1 MQVDYL
7 IVGQGLA
14 GSLLARSLRAKGARV
29 AVVDDAWRS
38 ASSQV
43 AAGLMTPLTG
53 RRFTLTPDYPGLFA
67 RAGEVLGA
75 LGVFHPVDVYRLF
88 VDAEQRERGLKR
100 ADDPT
105 CQPFIRRITERRGE
119 LQAELTDEQGGA
131 LMKGAWVDLPKLLAA
146 TRALLAAEGCLIEAS
161 FDPAEV
167 EVGPAGVAWR
177 HVQAAGVVYCDGYK
191 SAQRGPF
198 AYLPW
203 QPAKGEALDLRS
215 DAPQSP
221 FILNREGWALPLG
234 SGRWRVGTNW
244 EWAGLDETPTP
255 AQRAKLI
262 ARFQGYYQQPVS
274 VEVTGHL
281 AGVRPCTADNRPFLG
296 SHPDEARFHLFN
308 GLGPRG
314 TVWAPTL
321 AAVMADYLVDGKP
334 IPEEVNLK
342 RTRESAMGN
351 GEQGA
356 ERGSRTEG

>member
-1 MQVDYL
+1 MQVDFL

-14 GSLLARSLRAKGARV
+14 GSLLARSLRARGVRV

-38 ASSQV
+38 ASSLV

-53 RRFTLTPDYPGLFA
+53 RRFTLTPDYTGLFA

-100 ADDPT
+100 AGDPT
-105 CQPFIRRITERRGE
+105 CQPFIRRLTERRGE

-131 LMKGAWVDLPKLLAA
+131 LMRGAWVDLPKLLAE
-146 TRALLAAEGCLIEAS
+146 TRALLAAEGALIEAL

-167 EVGPAGVAWR
+167 QVGPEGVVWR
-177 HVQAAGVVYCDGYK
+177 HVRATGVVYCDGYK

-234 SGRWRVGTNW
+234 LGRWRAGTNW
-244 EWAGLDETPTP
+244 EWTGLDETPTA
-255 AQRAKLI
+255 AQKDKFV
-262 ARFQGYYQQPVS
+262 ARFRGYFQGPVS
-274 VEVTGHL
+274 VEVTGHK
-281 AGVRPCTADNRPFLG
+281 AGVRPCTSDNQPFLG
-296 SHPDEARFHLFN
+296 THPEEPRFHLFN

-321 AAVMADYLVDGKP
+321 AEEMADFLVSGRALRPGCDLRRFG
-334 IPEEVNLK
+334 
-342 RTRESAMGN
+342 
-351 GEQGA
+351 
-356 ERGSRTEG
+356 

>member
-1 MQVDYL
+1 MQVDFL

-14 GSLLARSLRAKGARV
+14 GSLLARSLRAKGRRV
-29 AVVDDAWRS
+29 AVVDDRWKS
-38 ASSQV
+38 ASSRV

-100 ADDPT
+100 AADPT
-105 CQPFIRRITERRGE
+105 CQPFIRRISERRGE

-131 LMKGAWVDLPKLLAA
+131 LMKGAWVDLPKLLAE
-146 TRALLAAEGCLIEAS
+146 TRAWLESEGALIEAA
-161 FDPAEV
+161 FDPAELSV
-167 EVGPAGVAWR
+167 TPEGVAWR
-177 HVQAAGVVYCDGYK
+177 QVQAQGVVYCDGYK

-198 AYLPW
+198 TYLPW
-203 QPAKGEALDLRS
+203 QPAKGEALDLAS

-234 SGRWRVGTNW
+234 QGRWRAGTNW
-244 EWAGLDETPTP
+244 EWTGLDETPTP
-255 AQRAKLI
+255 AQRDKFVG
-262 ARFQGYYQQPVS
+262 RFRGYFQVPVT

-296 SHPDEARFHLFN
+296 THPAQPRCHLFN

-321 AAVMADYLVDGKP
+321 AEVMADYLVDGKP
-334 IPEEVNLK
+334 IPEEVSIG
-342 RTRESAMGN
+342 RAGV
-351 GEQGA
+351 
-356 ERGSRTEG
+356 GSRI

>member
-1 MQVDYL
+1 MQVDFL

-14 GSLLARSLRAKGARV
+14 GSLLARSLRAKGRRV
-29 AVVDDAWRS
+29 AVVDDRWKS

-100 ADDPT
+100 AADPT
-105 CQPFIRRITERRGE
+105 CQPFIRRISERRGE

-131 LMKGAWVDLPKLLAA
+131 LMKGAWVDLPKLLAE
-146 TRALLAAEGCLIEAS
+146 TRAWLESEGALIEAA
-161 FDPAEV
+161 FDPAELSV
-167 EVGPAGVAWR
+167 TPEGVAWR
-177 HVQAAGVVYCDGYK
+177 QVQAHGVVYCDGYK

-198 AYLPW
+198 TYLPW
-203 QPAKGEALDLRS
+203 QPAKGEALDLAS

-234 SGRWRVGTNW
+234 QGRWRAGTNW
-244 EWAGLDETPTP
+244 EWTGLDETPTP
-255 AQRAKLI
+255 AQRDKFVG
-262 ARFQGYYQQPVS
+262 RFRGYFQVPVT

-281 AGVRPCTADNRPFLG
+281 AGVRPCTADNHPFLG
-296 SHPDEARFHLFN
+296 THPRQPRVHLFN

-314 TVWAPTL
+314 TVWAPTMAEEMAAYLCEGRALRKECDL
-321 AAVMADYLVDGKP
+321 ARFPAA
-334 IPEEVNLK
+334 
-342 RTRESAMGN
+342 
-351 GEQGA
+351 
-356 ERGSRTEG
+356 